1 MSNSPVLA
9 VVVTCLGLF
18 TWTSAAAAADV
29 AVFAPEASNL
39 STQDASAVGELVAQ
53 SYALVARQG
62 VLSPTHT
69 QPALAQA
76 KTYEAAAAQLTV
88 REYIRLSAVATGRRV
103 VISAW
108 RCQADGRVLQ
118 QARQIAESVED
129 LAFSSDGVA
138 RTLFSGSPPAPPPG
152 PPGQPAVA
160 APRPPE
166 TDDMVYG
173 LKAGVHMPL
182 ARDATYYPAVSLQ
195 FNGRLQLPRVFFEFG
210 AGFLLPTVIQDSPD
224 VSCVWDNATM
234 MSICPTSTS
243 NRGHVGGFTAELG
256 ASYYLTQGDVGL
268 YVGGGMITRVILAG
282 LGSGDGYGDDERNI
296 ASLPLYAQ
304 FGLTFPRDNTTR
316 FFADFRVAQA
326 ILPQYLENEDV
337 VWPIEP
343 TLHTGFGW

>member
-9 VVVTCLGLF
+9 VVVACVGLF
-18 TWTSAAAAADV
+18 SWTSAVAAADV

-39 STQDASAVGELVAQ
+39 SSQDASAVGELVAQ

-62 VLSPTHT
+62 VLSPTNA

-76 KTYEAAAAQLTV
+76 KTYEAAAAQLAV
-88 REYIRLSAVATGRRV
+88 REYIRLSAVATGRRI

-108 RCQADGRVLQ
+108 RCRADGSVLQ
-118 QARQIAESVED
+118 QARQIAESIED
-129 LAFSSDGVA
+129 LAFASDGVA
-138 RTLFSGSPPAPPPG
+138 RALFSGSPPASPG
-152 PPGQPAVA
+152 PPAPPAVTA
-160 APRPPE
+160 RPPE
-166 TDDMVYG
+166 TDNMVYG

-182 ARDATYYPAVSLQ
+182 ARDAAYYPAVSLQ

-210 AGFLLPTVIQDSPD
+210 AGFLLPTVIQDTSD
-224 VSCVWDNATM
+224 GSCVWDNATM
-234 MSICPTSTS
+234 TTVCPTSSS

-256 ASYYLTQGDVGL
+256 ASYYLTEGDVGL

-282 LGSGDGYGDDERNI
+282 LDNGDGDDERNI

-304 FGLTFPRDNTTR
+304 FGLTFPRHNTTR
-316 FFADFRVAQA
+316 FFADLRVAQA